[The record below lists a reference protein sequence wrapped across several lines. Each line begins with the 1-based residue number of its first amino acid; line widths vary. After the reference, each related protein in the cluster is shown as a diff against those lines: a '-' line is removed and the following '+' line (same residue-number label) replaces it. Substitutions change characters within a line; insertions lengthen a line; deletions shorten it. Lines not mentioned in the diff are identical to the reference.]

1 PQEMAYY
8 NPLNASNE
16 LFVSRIEEYFYDVFT
31 TADQDSSIFFGNY
44 EHFMIIH
51 AGSDWQHDINGDTP
65 CDLPSFFIR
74 VGTGKE
80 VVVDN
85 GATVIKHA
93 CNVPETITQDA
104 YEIVE
109 DDYTYVY
116 GYGATNAVYA
126 HEFGHSLGLVD
137 LYNTTNSR
145 PMVGVFD
152 IMDSGGQGMIT
163 IQDNYDPNKYFAIE
177 GALPMLPGAWSRNL
191 IFGDFFR
198 EKGITRAIDADFI
211 DFSQDLKI
219 RAAEAKYKN
228 DNTPHFY
235 KVALSDKEYLLLE
248 NKSIDPDE
256 DGGTTI
262 KSALNGRIAL
272 YPCPYVG
279 DEPSY
284 EYDWLLPSWMDMY
297 GRWYGGGLLIWHIDD
312 EIIYDKGI
320 IDSDGEFYSNYQ
332 NNTVNIRFA
341 ERGVRVIEA
350 DNLED
355 IGNPYSYFWT
365 GTEYEFFFKNKPILD
380 ENGLFVN
387 WSFETHN
394 DSLSALTTPALKTN
408 KNTPSSWA
416 IHAISRA
423 KPVMNFR
430 LANAIFDNTIAL
442 CKVENVNAISPA
454 TNFVG
459 DTATDLL
466 ISGEDESVFW
476 SHNYSMVDDSWSTFW
491 SLEEAINPV
500 YPIIKVDLKQS
511 GVETLLITEIDKI
524 KLVSQDVYQEFAMN
538 RPVTN
543 SPFVFYQD
551 ANVMLLVPFADETV
565 LYRLDKIG
573 SNYQLVQL
581 KNINSTG
588 KLAGVEHSIIIQAA
602 DELVLLN
609 MELDEI
615 ARVGLSETHADYE
628 PVLFANS
635 NGNIEIFIMSD
646 KGKITCL
653 QSNNLSEK
661 QVIFDVSHSS
671 DSLPSQ
677 LALAIDNEQRLIL
690 SFAAGNTAFMIL
702 NDGTFVNKFPQRL
715 SDFTV
720 KEKSFVTVLQKD
732 NDLISVFNAVN
743 DGFVGINNRGVID
756 FHNTMFWQ
764 KGDIEPV
771 WFKEHQSN
779 RLYILYTDVD
789 NNVFLAYRSLR
800 AGDDLVWNGYRNGD
814 RGAIAGSIVE
824 SVSEESMLAYV
835 YPNPVINDNCRIRIE
850 NAKSDINIKIY
861 NIAGDLVLDKLL
873 NKSHNIYQ
881 DYQFENSRL
890 TSGVYY
896 AIVTS
901 GKEYKRIKFAVIK

>member
-1 PQEMAYY
+1 
-8 NPLNASNE
+8 
-16 LFVSRIEEYFYDVFT
+16 
-31 TADQDSSIFFGNY
+31 
-44 EHFMIIH
+44 MIIH

-80 VVVDN
+80 VVDN

-365 GTEYEFFFKNKPILD
+365 GTEYEF
-380 ENGLFVN
+380 
-387 WSFETHN
+387 S
-394 DSLSALTTPALKTN
+394 LKTN
-408 KNTPSSWA
+408 
-416 IHAISRA
+416 
-423 KPVMNFR
+423 
-430 LANAIFDNTIAL
+430 
-442 CKVENVNAISPA
+442 
-454 TNFVG
+454 
-459 DTATDLL
+459 
-466 ISGEDESVFW
+466 
-476 SHNYSMVDDSWSTFW
+476 
-491 SLEEAINPV
+491 
-500 YPIIKVDLKQS
+500 
-511 GVETLLITEIDKI
+511 
-524 KLVSQDVYQEFAMN
+524 
-538 RPVTN
+538 
-543 SPFVFYQD
+543 
-551 ANVMLLVPFADETV
+551 
-565 LYRLDKIG
+565 
-573 SNYQLVQL
+573 
-581 KNINSTG
+581 
-588 KLAGVEHSIIIQAA
+588 
-602 DELVLLN
+602 
-609 MELDEI
+609 
-615 ARVGLSETHADYE
+615 
-628 PVLFANS
+628 
-635 NGNIEIFIMSD
+635 
-646 KGKITCL
+646 
-653 QSNNLSEK
+653 
-661 QVIFDVSHSS
+661 
-671 DSLPSQ
+671 
-677 LALAIDNEQRLIL
+677 
-690 SFAAGNTAFMIL
+690 
-702 NDGTFVNKFPQRL
+702 
-715 SDFTV
+715 
-720 KEKSFVTVLQKD
+720 
-732 NDLISVFNAVN
+732 
-743 DGFVGINNRGVID
+743 
-756 FHNTMFWQ
+756 
-764 KGDIEPV
+764 
-771 WFKEHQSN
+771 
-779 RLYILYTDVD
+779 
-789 NNVFLAYRSLR
+789 
-800 AGDDLVWNGYRNGD
+800 
-814 RGAIAGSIVE
+814 
-824 SVSEESMLAYV
+824 
-835 YPNPVINDNCRIRIE
+835 
-850 NAKSDINIKIY
+850 
-861 NIAGDLVLDKLL
+861 
-873 NKSHNIYQ
+873 
-881 DYQFENSRL
+881 QF
-890 TSGVYY
+890 
-896 AIVTS
+896 
-901 GKEYKRIKFAVIK
+901 